1 MADECDPAV
10 LHARVSVLEAN
21 DTRHEASIDQLYSKV
36 SALEICSSSL
46 PKIEKN
52 LEEIAKKVDALTA
65 ASQSSAG
72 EKVAFLTLREWAIV
86 ALAALAFLMDHL
98 VIK

>member
-1 MADECDPAV
+1 MAEECDPAV
-10 LHARVSVLEAN
+10 LHARVCVLEADN
-21 DTRHEASIDQLYSKV
+21 TRHEASIDHLYSKV

-65 ASQSSAG
+65 ASQSSQG
-72 EKVAFLTLREWAIV
+72 EKIAFLTLREWVII
-86 ALAALAFLMDHL
+86 ALSAAALLMDHL

>member
-1 MADECDPAV
+1 MAEECDPAV
-10 LHARVSVLEAN
+10 LHARVCVLEADN
-21 DTRHEASIDQLYSKV
+21 TRHEASIDQLYSKV

-65 ASQSSAG
+65 ASQSNAG